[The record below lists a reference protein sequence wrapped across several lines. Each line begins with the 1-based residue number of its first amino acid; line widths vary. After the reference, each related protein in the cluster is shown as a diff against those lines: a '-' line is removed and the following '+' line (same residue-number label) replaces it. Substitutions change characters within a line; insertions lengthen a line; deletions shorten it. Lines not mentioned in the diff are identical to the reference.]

1 MADLPNI
8 ERMLERQGRLWEMR
22 RRLAAENG
30 EASLAHLAEGPW
42 ITVSKEPG
50 AGGVELARRLAHELG
65 WQVFDHEILVAIAAN
80 TRTREAVL
88 SRLDETAIGPL
99 NDYLGGL
106 LDPNLLGRRIPFLQ
120 EMLKV
125 IWGLAKQGNAV
136 IVGRG
141 ANWLL
146 DSRHG
151 LRLRTVAPL
160 EGRVARLAQREG
172 LDEVE
177 ARRRVERAQSDQ
189 EAFIRQ
195 VYQRRIDDPCGY
207 DLVLNLEALGMDVA
221 VPTVLA
227 ALQNRLGLKKPP
239 AHA

>member
-8 ERMLERQGRLWEMR
+8 ERMLERQGRLWEIR
-22 RRLAAENG
+22 RRMAEEAG
-30 EASLAHLAEGPW
+30 EASMAHLSEGPW
-42 ITVSKEPG
+42 ITVSREPG

-65 WQVFDHEILVAIAAN
+65 WQVFNHEILAAIAEN

-99 NDYLGGL
+99 NEYLGEL
-106 LDPNLLGRRIPFLQ
+106 LDPHLLGRRIPFLQ

-141 ANWLL
+141 ANWFL
-146 DSRHG
+146 DPRYG
-151 LRLRTVAPL
+151 LRVRTVAPL
-160 EGRVARLAQREG
+160 ERRVARLARQEG
-172 LDEVE
+172 LGEAE
-177 ARRRVERAQSDQ
+177 ARRRVQQTQTTQ

-195 VYQRRIDDPCGY
+195 VYERRIDDPCGY
-207 DLVLNLEALGMDVA
+207 DLVLNLETLGMDIA
-221 VPTVLA
+221 VHTVLA
-227 ALQNRLGLKKPP
+227 ALQRRLGLTQQP